1 MDTTVDEIMDLLYED
16 QEIVPKEPLNRKPFI
31 RNDGFGETNR
41 SGKHATVLKNDAE
54 QDAVDSMMKVLNES
68 ANEVL
73 EETMNLIL
81 AATRMITIKLN
92 KEEETSA
99 NEYKVLQNAQG
110 NSSQTVVA
118 KDLADKS
125 FKRSKLVC
133 PAFDENN
140 CRSDLHHQ
148 LPCQTLATPKIGN
161 SDSSEFKT
169 AL

>member
-1 MDTTVDEIMDLLYED
+1 MDLLYDD
-16 QEIVPKEPLNRKPFI
+16 QEIIPKEPLNRKPFI

-41 SGKHATVLKNDAE
+41 SGKHATIFKNDAK
-54 QDAVDSMMKVLNES
+54 QDVVDSMMKVVNES
-68 ANEVL
+68 ANEVR
-73 EETMNLIL
+73 EETANLIL
-81 AATRMITIKLN
+81 AATRMVDFKRN
-92 KEEETSA
+92 KEEINA
-99 NEYKVLQNAQG
+99 NEYRVVQNAQG

-118 KDLADKS
+118 KDSADKS
-125 FKRSKLVC
+125 FKRRKLVC